1 MAVATL
7 DVGPWSRPS
16 HGRIALEEAMIG
28 TAHPVTFRRY
38 QPADYNSVASLW
50 TRINRELAPVGMGK
64 LFEQYIAMT
73 IDGEL
78 KQLLDVFS
86 EAKRNAFWVVESAKE
101 VVGSFGIESRNVND
115 TELRRMYLDEG
126 YRGLGI
132 AQRMLDCAQAEAR
145 SLGFTKMIV
154 STAQIQKAADRF
166 YRKSGFRQI
175 RTEIAEKMTT
185 KQAGGGLTRFHF
197 EKTL

>member
-1 MAVATL
+1 
-7 DVGPWSRPS
+7 
-16 HGRIALEEAMIG
+16 MI
-28 TAHPVTFRRY
+28 TKAHPVTFRGY
-38 QPADYNSVASLW
+38 QVTDFSSVASLW
-50 TRINRELAPVGMGK
+50 TRINRELAPAGMEK

-78 KQLLDVFS
+78 KQLLEVFS
-86 EAKRNAFWVVESAKE
+86 ETKRNAFWVVASLNEII
-101 VVGSFGIESRNVND
+101 GSFGIESRSISH
-115 TELRRMYLDEG
+115 TELRRMYLDKG

-132 AQRMLDCAQAEAR
+132 AQRMLDCAEAEAC

-166 YRKSGFRQI
+166 YRKSGFQQI
-175 RTEIAEKMTT
+175 RAEVAETMTA

-197 EKTL
+197 EKVL

>member
-1 MAVATL
+1 MAY
-7 DVGPWSRPS
+7 
-16 HGRIALEEAMIG
+16 
-28 TAHPVTFRRY
+28 PVTFRGY
-38 QPADYNSVASLW
+38 QATDYSPVASLW
-50 TRINRELAPVGMGK
+50 TRINRELAPVGMEK

-78 KQLLDVFS
+78 KQLLKVFS
-86 EAKRNAFWVVESAKE
+86 KAKRNAFWVVESANE
-101 VVGSFGIESRNVND
+101 IVGSFGIESRSVND

-132 AQRMLDCAQAEAR
+132 AQRMLDCAEAKAR
-145 SLGFTKMIV
+145 ALGFTRMIV

-175 RTEIAEKMTT
+175 RTEVAEQMTT
-185 KQAGGGLTRFHF
+185 KQAGGGLLRFHF
-197 EKTL
+197 EKSL